1 MRKLETIFGEL
12 LKLVP
17 RYQFDKAVQQYQG
30 DRYVKSYT
38 TWHQYITIL
47 FSQIKQKD
55 SIRDIVT
62 GWDAFESRWYHLG
75 MKDIRRSTFSDAHN
89 RRDYQIFES
98 LFYHLLSRCKDY
110 TPKHRFKFNNP
121 LFSLDASVID
131 LCLSVF
137 PWAKF
142 RKTKGA
148 IKMHCLY
155 DHSGALPTFL
165 TITDGKRHDVTVA
178 KKTDLPLSPDSIISI
193 DRAYIDFKWLNL
205 LDENRVWFVTR
216 AKSNMDYVITGQHPV
231 SGKGVRKD
239 QAILLNGPRTK
250 TYYQKELRLI
260 EFYDEDTKKHLTFL
274 TNNRKLAAST
284 IAAIYKSRWQIELF
298 FKWIKQNLK
307 IKSFLGTSKNAV
319 LSQIWVAMS
328 HYLLLTYIKYQTKYG
343 HSLLT
348 LSRIIREMLFERKN
362 LIDILTLKPERLR
375 IVQDE
380 PIQGALFY

>member
-17 RYQFDKAVQQYQG
+17 RYQFEKAVEQYQG

-75 MKDIRRSTFSDAHN
+75 MKDIRRSTFSDAN
-89 RRDYQIFES
+89 NKRDYQIFES

-148 IKMHCLY
+148 IKLHCLY
-155 DHSGALPTFL
+155 DHSGALPSFV
-165 TITDGKRHDVTVA
+165 TITDGKKHDVTVA
-178 KKTDLPLSPDSIISI
+178 KKTELPLSPDSIISI
-193 DRAYIDFKWLNL
+193 DRAYIDFKWLDS
-205 LDENRVWFVTR
+205 LDENGVWFVTR
-216 AKSNMDYVITGQHPV
+216 AKSNIDFVVTGQHPV

-239 QAILLNGPRTK
+239 RTILLNGPRTK
-250 TYYQKELRLI
+250 SYYQKELRLI
-260 EFYDEDTKKHLTFL
+260 EFYDEETKKHLTFL
-274 TNNRKLAAST
+274 TNNKKLAAST

-319 LSQIWVAMS
+319 LTQIWVAMS
-328 HYLLLTYIKYQTKYG
+328 YYLLLTYIKYQTKYG

-348 LSRIIREMLFERKN
+348 LSRMIRDMLFERKN
-362 LIDILTLKPERLR
+362 LIDILTLKPERLLS
-375 IVQDE
+375 VQDE
-380 PIQGALFY
+380 PIQGALF

>member
-17 RYQFDKAVQQYQG
+17 RYQFEKAVEQYHG

-75 MKDIRRSTFSDAHN
+75 MKDIRRSTFSDAN
-89 RRDYQIFES
+89 NKRDYQIFES
-98 LFYHLLSRCKDY
+98 LFYHLLSRCRGY

-121 LFSLDASVID
+121 LFSLDASVVD

-148 IKMHCLY
+148 IKLHCLY
-155 DHSGALPTFL
+155 DHSGALPSFV
-165 TITDGKRHDVTVA
+165 TITDGKKHDVTVA
-178 KKTDLPLSPDSIISI
+178 KKTDLPLSPDSIVSI
-193 DRAYIDFKWLNL
+193 DRAYIDFKWLNS
-205 LDENRVWFVTR
+205 LDENGVWFVTR
-216 AKSNMDYVITGQHPV
+216 AKSNIDYVATGQHPV

-239 QAILLNGPRTK
+239 QTILLKGPRTK
-250 TYYQKELRLI
+250 NYYQKELRLI
-260 EFYDEDTKKHLTFL
+260 EFYDEETKKHLTFL

-319 LSQIWVAMS
+319 LTQIWVAMS
-328 HYLLLTYIKYQTKYG
+328 YYLLLTYIKFQTKYG

-362 LIDILTLKPERLR
+362 LIDILTLKPERLLA
-375 IVQDE
+375 VQDE
-380 PIQGALFY
+380 PIQGALF

>member
-17 RYQFDKAVQQYQG
+17 RYQFDKAVEQYQG

-75 MKDIRRSTFSDAHN
+75 MKDIRRSTFSDAN
-89 RRDYQIFES
+89 NKRDYQIFES
-98 LFYHLLSRCKDY
+98 LFYHLLSRCRDY

-148 IKMHCLY
+148 IKLHCLY
-155 DHSGALPTFL
+155 DHSGALPSFV

-178 KKTDLPLSPDSIISI
+178 KKTDLPLSPDSIVSV
-193 DRAYIDFKWLNL
+193 DRAYIDFKWLNS
-205 LDENRVWFVTR
+205 LDENGVWFVTR
-216 AKSNMDYVITGQHPV
+216 AKSNIDYVITGQHPV

-250 TYYQKELRLI
+250 KYYKKELRLI
-260 EFYDEDTKKHLTFL
+260 EFYDEETKKRLTFL

-319 LSQIWVAMS
+319 LTQIWVAMS
-328 HYLLLTYIKYQTKYG
+328 YYLLLTYIKYQTKYG
-343 HSLLT
+343 NSLLT
-348 LSRIIREMLFERKN
+348 LSRNIREMLFERKN
-362 LIDILTLKPERLR
+362 LIDILTLKPERLVA
-375 IVQDE
+375 VQDE
-380 PIQGALFY
+380 PLQGALF

>member
-17 RYQFDKAVQQYQG
+17 RYQFEKAVKQYQG

-62 GWDAFESRWYHLG
+62 GLEANESRWYHLG
-75 MKDIRRSTFSDAHN
+75 LTGVHRSTFSDAN
-89 RRDYQIFES
+89 NKRSFQIFED
-98 LFYHLLSRCKDY
+98 LFYHLLSRCKDL
-110 TPKHRFKFNNP
+110 TPKHRFKFKNE
-121 LFSLDASVID
+121 LYSIDASVID

-155 DHSGALPTFL
+155 DHSGALPSFV
-165 TITDGKRHDVTVA
+165 TITDGKKHDVTVA
-178 KKTDLPLSPDSIISI
+178 KDVGFPLSPDSIVSI
-193 DRAYIDFKWLNL
+193 DRAYIDYKWLNS
-205 LDENRVWFVTR
+205 LDEKRVWFVTR
-216 AKSNMDYVITGQHPV
+216 AKSNIDCVVTGQHPV
-231 SGKGVRKD
+231 TGKGVRKD
-239 QAILLNGPRTK
+239 HMILLTGTRTK
-250 TYYQKELRLI
+250 NYYPKELRMI
-260 EFYDEDTKKHLTFL
+260 EFYDEETKKHLTFL
-274 TNNRKLAAST
+274 TNNMKLAAST

-319 LSQIWVAMS
+319 MTQIWVAMS
-328 HYLLLTYIKYQTKYG
+328 YYLLLTYIKYQTKYT

-348 LSRIIREMLFERKN
+348 LSRLIREMIFERKN
-362 LIDILTLKPERLR
+362 LIDILTLKPERLLA
-375 IVQDE
+375 VQDE
-380 PIQGALFY
+380 PIQGALF

>member
-17 RYQFDKAVQQYQG
+17 RYQFEKAVQQYQG

-75 MKDIRRSTFSDAHN
+75 MKDIRRSTFSDAN
-89 RRDYQIFES
+89 NKRDYQIFES
-98 LFYHLLSRCKDY
+98 LFYHLLSRCRDY

-148 IKMHCLY
+148 IKLHCLY
-155 DHSGALPTFL
+155 DHSGALPSFV
-165 TITDGKRHDVTVA
+165 TITDGKKHDVTVA
-178 KKTDLPLSPDSIISI
+178 RKTDLPLSPDSIISI
-193 DRAYIDFKWLNL
+193 DRAYIDFNWLNS
-205 LDENRVWFVTR
+205 LDENGVWFVTR
-216 AKSNMDYVITGQHPV
+216 AKSNIDFVVTGQHPV

-239 QAILLNGPRTK
+239 RAILLNGPRTK
-250 TYYQKELRLI
+250 NYYQKELRMI
-260 EFYDEDTKKHLTFL
+260 EFYDEETKKHLTFL

-319 LSQIWVAMS
+319 LTQIWVAMS
-328 HYLLLTYIKYQTKYG
+328 YYLLLTYIKYQTKYG

-348 LSRIIREMLFERKN
+348 LSRMIRDMLFERKN
-362 LIDILTLKPERLR
+362 LIDILTLKPERLLS
-375 IVQDE
+375 VQDE
-380 PIQGALFY
+380 PIQGALF

>member
-17 RYQFDKAVQQYQG
+17 RYQFEKAVQQYQG

-75 MKDIRRSTFSDAHN
+75 MKDIRRSTFSDAN
-89 RRDYQIFES
+89 NKRDYQIFES
-98 LFYHLLSRCKDY
+98 LFYHLLSRCRDY

-148 IKMHCLY
+148 IKLHCLY
-155 DHSGALPTFL
+155 DHSGALPSFV
-165 TITDGKRHDVTVA
+165 TITDGKKHDVTVA
-178 KKTDLPLSPDSIISI
+178 KKTELPLSPDSIISI
-193 DRAYIDFKWLNL
+193 DRAYIDFKWLNS
-205 LDENRVWFVTR
+205 LDENGVWFVTR
-216 AKSNMDYVITGQHPV
+216 AKSNIDYVVTGQHPV

-250 TYYQKELRLI
+250 KYYKKELRLI
-260 EFYDEDTKKHLTFL
+260 EFYDEETKKRLTFL

-319 LSQIWVAMS
+319 LTQIWVAMS
-328 HYLLLTYIKYQTKYG
+328 YYLLLTYIKYQTKYG
-343 HSLLT
+343 NSLLT
-348 LSRIIREMLFERKN
+348 LSRNIREMLFERKN
-362 LIDILTLKPERLR
+362 LIDILTLKPERLVA
-375 IVQDE
+375 VQDE
-380 PIQGALFY
+380 PLQGALF

>member
-17 RYQFDKAVQQYQG
+17 RYQFEKAVQQYQG

-98 LFYHLLSRCKDY
+98 LFYHLLSRCRDY

-148 IKMHCLY
+148 IKLHCLY
-155 DHSGALPTFL
+155 DHSGALPSFV
-165 TITDGKRHDVTVA
+165 TITDGKKHDVTVA
-178 KKTDLPLSPDSIISI
+178 KKTELPLSPDSIISI
-193 DRAYIDFKWLNL
+193 DRAYIDFKWLNS
-205 LDENRVWFVTR
+205 LDENGVWFVTR
-216 AKSNMDYVITGQHPV
+216 AKSNIDFVVTGQHPV

-239 QAILLNGPRTK
+239 RTILLNGPRTK
-250 TYYQKELRLI
+250 NYYQKELRLI
-260 EFYDEDTKKHLTFL
+260 EFYDEETKKHLTFL

-319 LSQIWVAMS
+319 LTQIWVAMS
-328 HYLLLTYIKYQTKYG
+328 YYLLLTYIKYQTKYG

-348 LSRIIREMLFERKN
+348 LSRMIREMLFERKN
-362 LIDILTLKPERLR
+362 LIDILTLKPERLLS
-375 IVQDE
+375 VQDE
-380 PIQGALFY
+380 PIQGALF